1 MTRLFLVLAT
11 LLLGTATPAAAATND
26 DIDGY
31 VRAYLDHTG
40 LPGAAVAVTR
50 GGDVVRVAG
59 YGHDA
64 SGAPLTASTRLPIAS
79 LSKSMTAFAVLQ
91 LVEAGRIELDAPVPR
106 YLPEFRLADPRGAR
120 ITVRMLLDQT
130 SGMAD
135 SAFPDL
141 KLPQPHT
148 LAEAVG
154 RLRDAGLASEPGAEF
169 HYHNPNYEVAAR
181 IVEVVAGQPFAE
193 YLRTR
198 LFAPLGMTSSATVDA
213 PPTGTGGYVRAFGF
227 EVPVTEPDWF
237 TGGSH
242 GVLTT
247 AEDLAKW
254 LAAQRDGGG
263 VLAPASNALAHTP
276 APGRDY
282 ALGWTVRAGQ
292 VAHTGEW
299 FSHTAAQILL
309 PDGYGVAV
317 VTPMGMALD
326 NEAELL
332 AQGLATLVQG
342 GSPEPAL
349 PAGVVADRVLAALAL
364 ITVGLAVVGVRRA
377 RRKPRW
383 WRVVPPVLPLVP
395 LVFLPQL
402 LGVVFAG
409 RRGTYAQVL
418 YVWPG
423 LVAVLGVVALAG
435 LTVAVARARALVS
448 GTRGRNQEESGE
460 TRGDA
465 QWASANRRRGSRSWW
480 RAASCW
486 WSGCCCS
493 SCPAPASCSCWRGCC
508 CSRRSSR
515 RSSGTSTPCAT
526 AR

>member
-1 MTRLFLVLAT
+1 MTRLFLVLAA
-11 LLLGTATPAAAATND
+11 LLLGTATPAAAATD

-64 SGAPLTASTRLPIAS
+64 SDTPITASTWLPIAS

-91 LVEAGRIELDAPVPR
+91 LVEAGRITLDEPVTR
-106 YLPEFRLADPRGAR
+106 YLPGFRLADPRGAR

-141 KLPQPHT
+141 ELPQPHT
-148 LAEAVG
+148 LAEAVE

-181 IVEVVAGQPFAE
+181 IVEVVGGQPFAE

-198 LFAPLGMTSSATVDA
+198 LFAPLGMAASTTVDE
-213 PPTGTGGYVRAFGF
+213 PPAGTTGYVRAFGI
-227 EVPVTEPDWF
+227 EVPVSEPDWF

-242 GVLTT
+242 GVLST
-247 AEDLAKW
+247 ATDLARW
-254 LAAQRDGGG
+254 LAAQQDGGG
-263 VLAPASNALAHTP
+263 VLSPASNALAHTP
-276 APGRDY
+276 APGCDY

-292 VAHTGEW
+292 VTHTGEW

-332 AQGLATLVQG
+332 AQGIATLVRG

-349 PAGVVADRVLAALAL
+349 PAGVVADRVLGALAL
-364 ITVGLAVVGVRRA
+364 IAVALAVVGVRRA

-383 WRVVPPVLPLVP
+383 WQVAPPLLPLLP

-409 RRGTYAQVL
+409 RRGTYTQVL

-423 LVAVLGVVALAG
+423 LVVVLGVVALAG
-435 LTVAVARARALVS
+435 LSVAAARARAVVS

-465 QWASANRRRGSRSWW
+465 QWASANRRSGS
-480 RAASCW
+480 
-486 WSGCCCS
+486 
-493 SCPAPASCSCWRGCC
+493 
-508 CSRRSSR
+508 
-515 RSSGTSTPCAT
+515 
-526 AR
+526 

>member
-1 MTRLFLVLAT
+1 MTRLFLLLAT
-11 LLLGTATPAAAATND
+11 LLLATAAPAAAD
-26 DIDGY
+26 QKPDIDEY

-40 LPGAAVAVTR
+40 LPGAAVAVTH

-59 YGHDA
+59 YGHDSA
-64 SGAPLTASTRLPIAS
+64 GTPITASTPLPIAS

-91 LVEAGRIELDAPVPR
+91 LVETKQLELDAPVPR
-106 YLPEFRLADPRGAR
+106 YLPDFRLADDRGAR

-141 KLPQPHT
+141 ALPQPHALT
-148 LAEAVG
+148 EAVS
-154 RLRDAGLASEPGAEF
+154 RLKDAQLASEPGTQF

-193 YLRTR
+193 YLKTR
-198 LFAPLGMTSSATVDA
+198 LFAPLGMTASSAVDE
-213 PPTGTGGYVRAFGF
+213 PPGTAGYVRAFGF
-227 EVPVTEPDWF
+227 GVPVPEPDWF

-242 GVLTT
+242 GVLST

-254 LAAQRDGGG
+254 LGAQRDGGG
-263 VLAPASNALAHTP
+263 VVSPASAALAHTP
-276 APGRDY
+276 APGHDY
-282 ALGWTVRAGQ
+282 ALGWRVRDGRTS
-292 VAHTGEW
+292 HTGEW
-299 FSHTAAQILL
+299 FSHTAAQVLL
-309 PDGYGVAV
+309 PGGYGVAV
-317 VTPMGMALD
+317 VANTGMALD

-332 AQGLATLVQG
+332 AQDLASLLQG

-364 ITVGLAVVGVRRA
+364 VAVALAVLGVRRA

-383 WRVVPPVLPLVP
+383 WRVVPPLLPLVP
-395 LVFLPQL
+395 LAFLPQL
-402 LGVVFAG
+402 LGWVFAG

-423 LVAVLGVVALAG
+423 LVVALGVVALAG
-435 LTVAVARARALVS
+435 LTVAAARARALVS
-448 GTRGRNQEESGE
+448 GTRGRDQEESDE

-465 QWASANRRRGSRSWW
+465 QWVSANRRSGS
-480 RAASCW
+480 
-486 WSGCCCS
+486 
-493 SCPAPASCSCWRGCC
+493 
-508 CSRRSSR
+508 
-515 RSSGTSTPCAT
+515 
-526 AR
+526 

>member
-1 MTRLFLVLAT
+1 MTRLFLVLAVF
-11 LLLGTATPAAAATND
+11 LLGTATPATAAGTP

-40 LPGAAVAVTR
+40 LPGAAIAVTR

-64 SGAPLTASTRLPIAS
+64 SGTPITASTRLPIAS

-91 LVEAGRIELDAPVPR
+91 LADAGRITLDEPVPR
-106 YLPEFRLADPRGAR
+106 YLPGFRLADPRGAR

-141 KLPQPHT
+141 TLPQPHT
-148 LAEAVG
+148 LAEAVD
-154 RLRDAGLASEPGAEF
+154 RLKDAQLASEPGTEF

-198 LFAPLGMTSSATVDA
+198 LFAPLGMASSTTVDE
-213 PPTGTGGYVRAFGF
+213 PPAGTAGYVRAFGF
-227 EVPVTEPDWF
+227 EVPVAEPDWF

-242 GVLTT
+242 GVLST
-247 AEDLAKW
+247 AADLARW
-254 LAAQRDGGG
+254 LMAQRDGGG
-263 VLAPASNALAHTP
+263 ALSPESVRRAHTP

-282 ALGWTVRAGQ
+282 ALGWAAWRPGQ
-292 VAHTGEW
+292 LSHNGEW
-299 FSHTAAQILL
+299 FTHTAAQILL
-309 PDGYGVAV
+309 PDGYGIAV
-317 VTPMGMALD
+317 LAGTGLALD
-326 NEAELL
+326 NDAESL
-332 AQGLATLVQG
+332 AQSLVTLVRG
-342 GSPEPAL
+342 GAPEPAL
-349 PAGVVADRVLAALAL
+349 PAGVLADRVLAALAL
-364 ITVGLAVVGVRRA
+364 IAVGLAVVGVRRA

-383 WRVVPPVLPLVP
+383 WRVVPPLLPLVP
-395 LVFLPQL
+395 LAFLPQL
-402 LGVVFAG
+402 LGVVFAR

-423 LVAVLGVVALAG
+423 LVIALGVVALAG
-435 LTVAVARARALVS
+435 LTVAAVRVRALVS

-465 QWASANRRRGSRSWW
+465 QWASANRRSGS
-480 RAASCW
+480 
-486 WSGCCCS
+486 
-493 SCPAPASCSCWRGCC
+493 
-508 CSRRSSR
+508 
-515 RSSGTSTPCAT
+515 
-526 AR
+526 

>member
-1 MTRLFLVLAT
+1 MTRLFLTLAV
-11 LLLGTATPAAAATND
+11 LLLGTATPATAATN

-40 LPGAAVAVTR
+40 LPGAAVAVTH

-59 YGHDA
+59 YGQDA
-64 SGAPLTASTRLPIAS
+64 SGTPITASTRLPIAS

-91 LVEAGRIELDAPVPR
+91 LAETNRIGLDEPVTR
-106 YLPEFRLADPRGAR
+106 YLPGFRLADPRGAR

-141 KLPQPHT
+141 ALPQPHT
-148 LAEAVG
+148 LAEAVE
-154 RLRDAGLASEPGAEF
+154 RLRDARLASEPGTEF

-198 LFAPLGMTSSATVDA
+198 LFAPLGMVSSTTVDE
-213 PPTGTGGYVRAFGF
+213 PPAGTAGYVRAFGF
-227 EVPVTEPDWF
+227 EVPVSEPDWF

-242 GVLTT
+242 GVVTT
-247 AEDLAKW
+247 ADDLGKW
-254 LAAQRDGGG
+254 LTAQQNGGG
-263 VLAPASNALAHTP
+263 VLSSESVRSAHTP

-282 ALGWTVRAGQ
+282 ALGWSVREGQ
-292 VAHTGEW
+292 ASHTGEW
-299 FSHTAAQILL
+299 FTHTAAQILL
-309 PDGYGVAV
+309 PGGYGVAV
-317 VTPMGMALD
+317 VTTMGMALD

-332 AQGLATLVQG
+332 AQGIATLVQG

-349 PAGVVADRVLAALAL
+349 PAGVIADRVLAALAL
-364 ITVGLAVVGVRRA
+364 IAVGLAVLGVRRA

-383 WRVVPPVLPLVP
+383 WRIAPPLLPLVP
-395 LVFLPQL
+395 LAFLPQL

-409 RRGTYAQVL
+409 RRGTYTQVL

-423 LVAVLGVVALAG
+423 LVVALGVVALAG
-435 LTVAVARARALVS
+435 LTVAVARARALAG

-460 TRGDA
+460 TRGEA
-465 QWASANRRRGSRSWW
+465 QWASVNRRSGSRSRW
-480 RAASCW
+480 RAPSC
-486 WSGCCCS
+486 
-493 SCPAPASCSCWRGCC
+493 
-508 CSRRSSR
+508 
-515 RSSGTSTPCAT
+515 
-526 AR
+526 

>member
-1 MTRLFLVLAT
+1 MTRLFLVLAV
-11 LLLGTATPAAAATND
+11 LLLGTAAPAAAATNG
-26 DIDGY
+26 IDAY

-40 LPGAAVAVTR
+40 LPGAAVAVTHN
-50 GGDVVRVAG
+50 GDVVRVAG

-64 SGAPLTASTRLPIAS
+64 DGAPLTASTRLPVAS

-91 LVEAGRIELDAPVPR
+91 LVEQGRLGLDEPVTR
-106 YLPEFRLADPRGAR
+106 YLPGFRLADERGAR

-141 KLPQPHT
+141 RLSQPHT
-148 LAEAVG
+148 LAEAVD
-154 RLRDAGLASEPGAEF
+154 RLRDAPLASEPGAEF

-181 IVEVVAGQPFAE
+181 IVEVVAGQPFADH
-193 YLRTR
+193 LRTR
-198 LFAPLGMTSSATVDA
+198 LFAPLGMASSTTVDG
-213 PPTGTGGYVRAFGF
+213 PPAGTAGYVRAFGF
-227 EVPVTEPDWF
+227 EVPVAEPDWF

-242 GVLTT
+242 GVVTT

-263 VLAPASNALAHTP
+263 ALSPESAALAHTP

-282 ALGWTVRAGQ
+282 ALGWRVRDGL
-292 VAHTGEW
+292 VSHTGEW

-309 PDGYGVAV
+309 PDGYGIAV
-317 VTPMGMALD
+317 VTTMGMALD

-332 AQGLATLVQG
+332 ARDIATLVQG

-349 PAGVVADRVLAALAL
+349 PAGVLADRVLAALAL
-364 ITVGLAVVGVRRA
+364 IAVGLAVVGVRRA
-377 RRKPRW
+377 RRKLRW
-383 WRVVPPVLPLVP
+383 WRVVPPLLPLVP
-395 LVFLPQL
+395 LAFLPQL

-409 RRGTYAQVL
+409 RRGTYGQVL

-423 LVAVLGVVALAG
+423 LVAALAVLALAG

-448 GTRGRNQEESGE
+448 GTRARNPEESGE

-465 QWASANRRRGSRSWW
+465 QWASANRRSGS
-480 RAASCW
+480 
-486 WSGCCCS
+486 
-493 SCPAPASCSCWRGCC
+493 
-508 CSRRSSR
+508 
-515 RSSGTSTPCAT
+515 
-526 AR
+526 